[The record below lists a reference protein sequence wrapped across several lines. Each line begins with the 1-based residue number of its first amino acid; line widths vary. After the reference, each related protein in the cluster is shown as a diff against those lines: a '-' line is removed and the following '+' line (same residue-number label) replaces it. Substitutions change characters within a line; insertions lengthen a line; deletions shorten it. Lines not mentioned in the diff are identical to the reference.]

1 MNMEFSEDIKELL
14 KNKFNLTQ
22 EDLHKLSI
30 DELKKLKED
39 IIDLRHEYSLLEL
52 SQKTLGN
59 AAYGSSA
66 NQYFYFYNV
75 NLAADITGECRNL
88 TKTMWHNLEEWFH
101 EGIWKRKDVWE
112 QFDFELDESKHDW
125 YRNQTVSCYSDTD
138 SVYTTFGNFFKCM
151 TQEYQDKYNTPR
163 KRIDWI
169 LKYCK
174 EFQDKL
180 NNKWCEDIYNPRHGH
195 NVHEFE
201 LETISYSQICI
212 KKKKYLKGYAYV
224 KGKFYDKPKVSG
236 TGIEI
241 IKSTTPKLCREI
253 LTDLMNSLMFEY
265 DEQNKQDYIMLFN
278 QKLANYRREFYKAPL
293 EDISQSVGVGDY
305 NKYVIDDTDA
315 LIFGKQCPVS
325 VKAIA
330 RFNYLAHKNNEDNKK
345 QYTGKI
351 KYYNIAIGENTDYFG
366 FPAGELPT
374 WAPKMDKMTQWRK
387 TVIEPINRFLEVIG
401 IPKVNAGTAQQISL
415 FL

>member
-1 MNMEFSEDIKELL
+1 
-14 KNKFNLTQ
+14 
-22 EDLHKLSI
+22 
-30 DELKKLKED
+30 
-39 IIDLRHEYSLLEL
+39 
-52 SQKTLGN
+52 
-59 AAYGSSA
+59 
-66 NQYFYFYNV
+66 
-75 NLAADITGECRNL
+75 
-88 TKTMWHNLEEWFH
+88 
-101 EGIWKRKDVWE
+101 
-112 QFDFELDESKHDW
+112 
-125 YRNQTVSCYSDTD
+125 
-138 SVYTTFGNFFKCM
+138 
-151 TQEYQDKYNTPR
+151 
-163 KRIDWI
+163 
-169 LKYCK
+169 
-174 EFQDKL
+174 
-180 NNKWCEDIYNPRHGH
+180 
-195 NVHEFE
+195 
-201 LETISYSQICI
+201 
-212 KKKKYLKGYAYV
+212 
-224 KGKFYDKPKVSG
+224 
-236 TGIEI
+236 
-241 IKSTTPKLCREI
+241 
-253 LTDLMNSLMFEY
+253 MFEY
-265 DEQNKQDYIMLFN
+265 DEQNKQEYIMLFN